1 MSSCLADRRIMLL
14 MPATSYRAT
23 DFLTAAR
30 RLNAEVIVA
39 SDHAPVLAEFTG
51 DRCLRVGLTPSDEN
65 VARIVEH
72 ARRTRVNAVLG
83 TDDGTVE
90 LAARAAAALHLA
102 HNSPAAVATARDK
115 HAFRSALAAAGLPGT
130 RFGLVEAQDDLTAV
144 AAGQTYPCVLKP
156 LSLSASRG
164 VIRANSPS
172 EFISAAERIRAL
184 LGRIHGAHDSASTT
198 RILVETFIPGTEVA
212 VEGLLRHGRLHVLA
226 LFDKPDPLDGPF
238 FEETIYVTPSRLP
251 EQRQQQIAA
260 RIADAAAAIGLTTG
274 PIHAEARLNAHGI
287 FVIEIAPRSIGGH
300 CSRAVRLMDGIRLEE
315 MILRDA
321 LALPVDPA
329 PSGGASGVMMIPIP
343 AAGRLRDVRGVPDAR
358 AVPGVDD
365 LVISIPIGD
374 ELVPLP
380 EGDRYLGFI
389 FASGD
394 APAAAETSLRTAH
407 GRLEFDIEPR
417 RADAN
422 HKKSGEAKTA
432 CHRGFAGCG
441 VDARS

>member
-1 MSSCLADRRIMLL
+1 
-14 MPATSYRAT
+14 
-23 DFLTAAR
+23 
-30 RLNAEVIVA
+30 
-39 SDHAPVLAEFTG
+39 
-51 DRCLRVGLTPSDEN
+51 
-65 VARIVEH
+65 
-72 ARRTRVNAVLG
+72 
-83 TDDGTVE
+83 
-90 LAARAAAALHLA
+90 
-102 HNSPAAVATARDK
+102 
-115 HAFRSALAAAGLPGT
+115 
-130 RFGLVEAQDDLTAV
+130 
-144 AAGQTYPCVLKP
+144 
-156 LSLSASRG
+156 
-164 VIRANSPS
+164 
-172 EFISAAERIRAL
+172 L
-184 LGRIHGAHDSASTT
+184 LGRIHGTADSASTM

-212 VEGLLRHGRLHVLA
+212 IEGLLRDGRLHVLA

-274 PIHAEARLNAHGI
+274 PIHAEARLNASGI

-300 CSRAVRLMDGIRLEE
+300 CSRAVSLVDGIRLEE

-321 LALPVDPA
+321 LALPVDLA

-394 APAAAETSLRTAH
+394 TPAAAETALRAAH
-407 GRLEFDIEPR
+407 RCLEFDIAE
-417 RADAN
+417 
-422 HKKSGEAKTA
+422 
-432 CHRGFAGCG
+432 
-441 VDARS
+441 

>member
-1 MSSCLADRRIMLL
+1 MSTRLADRRIMLL

-39 SDHAPVLAEFTG
+39 SDHVPVLAEFTR
-51 DRCLRVGLTPSDEN
+51 DRCVRVGLTPSDEN

-72 ARRTRVNAVLG
+72 ARRTEVDAVLG
-83 TDDGTVE
+83 TDDATVE
-90 LAARAAAALHLA
+90 LAARAAAALHLP
-102 HNSPAAVATARDK
+102 HNPPDAVATARDK
-115 HAFRSALAAAGLPGT
+115 YAFRSALAAAGLPGPA
-130 RFGLVEAQDDLTAV
+130 FGLMEAGDNLAAV

-164 VIRANSPS
+164 VIRADDPS
-172 EFISAAERIRAL
+172 EFVSAAERIRIL
-184 LGRIHGAHDSASTT
+184 LRRISGGRAP
-198 RILVETFIPGTEVA
+198 ILVETFIPGTEVA
-212 VEGLLRHGRLHVLA
+212 VEGILRHGRLHVLA
-226 LFDKPDPLDGPF
+226 LFDKPDPLAGPF

-260 RIADAAAAIGLTTG
+260 RIADAAAAIGLTAG
-274 PIHAEARLNAHGI
+274 PIHAEARLNAEGI

-300 CSRAVRLMDGIRLEE
+300 CSRAVQLMDGMRLEE
-315 MILRDA
+315 VILRDA

-329 PSGGASGVMMIPIP
+329 PFGRASGVMMIPIP
-343 AAGRLRDVRGVPDAR
+343 AAGRLRDVRGLPDAR

-365 LVISIPIGD
+365 LIISIPIGD

-394 APAAAETSLRTAH
+394 TPAAAEAALRIAY
-407 GRLEFDIEPR
+407 GRLEFDIEP
-417 RADAN
+417 
-422 HKKSGEAKTA
+422 
-432 CHRGFAGCG
+432 
-441 VDARS
+441 VDA